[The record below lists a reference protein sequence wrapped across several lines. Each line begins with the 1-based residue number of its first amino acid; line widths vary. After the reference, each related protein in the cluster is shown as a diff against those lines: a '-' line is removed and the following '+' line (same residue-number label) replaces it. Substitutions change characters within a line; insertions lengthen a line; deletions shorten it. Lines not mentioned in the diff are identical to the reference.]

1 MLGADTLKMFNSSLK
16 EALTAIRE
24 SNPEFSFDYGSLDD
38 STLLPNT
45 PASPVV
51 TSTPATRSR
60 YGRAVKHVTPLVTE
74 SISSDQPSNN
84 ECSPGFSLKRRSS
97 KRLND
102 QSSVGLPLDQL
113 INNTG
118 SYGPPTALSSKR
130 KRTNDHSESQNK
142 RFAGNNE
149 CSLDDLVKD
158 NIATHDTIDMLH
170 SSSDSVVENLSKK
183 FQDSQNE
190 SSQSEDA
197 SVPLTASP
205 DPLSVSKI
213 TVTSPNIPPT
223 TSSVTISPISSTTSN
238 KVKPVPSDDSGSG
251 CGRSFLSS
259 SKESDDDLP
268 ECDFG
273 DSGE

>member
-1 MLGADTLKMFNSSLK
+1 MFNSSIK

-24 SNPEFSFDYGSLDD
+24 SNPDFSFDHGSLDD

-45 PASPVV
+45 PASLVV

-60 YGRAVKHVTPLVTE
+60 YGREVKPVTPLVTE
-74 SISSDQPSNN
+74 SDQPSNS
-84 ECSPGFSLKRRSS
+84 ECSPGITTRSS

-102 QSSVGLPLDQL
+102 RSSVDLPLDQL

-118 SYGPPTALSSKR
+118 TCSYGTPIALSSKR
-130 KRTNDHSESQNK
+130 KRTDDHSESQNK
-142 RFAGNNE
+142 RFAVNNE

-158 NIATHDTIDMLH
+158 SIATHDTIDMLH
-170 SSSDSVVENLSKK
+170 CSSDSVVENLSKK

-197 SVPLTASP
+197 IVPLT
-205 DPLSVSKI
+205 DPLSVSK
-213 TVTSPNIPPT
+213 TSSNIPPT
-223 TSSVTISPISSTTSN
+223 TSSVTISPISSTTST

-251 CGRSFLSS
+251 CGLGRSFLSS

>member
-1 MLGADTLKMFNSSLK
+1 MFNSSIK

-60 YGRAVKHVTPLVTE
+60 YGREVKLVTE
-74 SISSDQPSNN
+74 SISSDS
-84 ECSPGFSLKRRSS
+84 KRRSS

-102 QSSVGLPLDQL
+102 QSSVDLPLDQL

-118 SYGPPTALSSKR
+118 SYGTPLALSSKR

-158 NIATHDTIDMLH
+158 SIATHDTIDMLH

-183 FQDSQNE
+183 YQDSQNE

-197 SVPLTASP
+197 SAPLTASP
-205 DPLSVSKI
+205 DPLSVSET

-251 CGRSFLSS
+251 CGLDRSFLSS
-259 SKESDDDLP
+259 SKESDHDLP